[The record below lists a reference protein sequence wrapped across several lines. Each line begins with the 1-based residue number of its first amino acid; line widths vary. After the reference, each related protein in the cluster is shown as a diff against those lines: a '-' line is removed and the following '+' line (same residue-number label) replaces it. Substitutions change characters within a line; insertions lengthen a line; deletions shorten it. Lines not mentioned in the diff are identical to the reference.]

1 MANVY
6 GKPGKV
12 NSLGGGYSEIMDE
25 DGDEDDPKTL
35 LEWAYL
41 IGTLPAQIVMIVC
54 RATCPTF
61 EDFDSNGWNSKLSV
75 FLTLSTY
82 YTSCLTNLQTCIINE
97 DEMIVECI
105 LQNFLF

>member
-6 GKPGKV
+6 GRPGKV

-25 DGDEDDPKTL
+25 DGDEDDPKTA

-41 IGTLPAQIVMIVC
+41 IGTLPAQFVMLVC

-75 FLTLSTY
+75 FLTLST
-82 YTSCLTNLQTCIINE
+82 TSCYVKLPEMMQNLWTLKFNQTRIK
-97 DEMIVECI
+97 
-105 LQNFLF
+105 L